1 MSILSPKFRSVEFYS
16 DFPKTLEQ
24 IPGRN
29 ELSRKLNE
37 NAVKEAIRNIVLTEP
52 GERVFQPNFGCGI
65 KGLLFEQIDPTILS
79 LIKEKIE
86 SAIETYEPRCEVVSV
101 EVTTSDQE
109 HTLLANIFFRV
120 INTDATSSVKI
131 QIQRVR

>member
-1 MSILSPKFRSVEFYS
+1 M
-16 DFPKTLEQ
+16 
-24 IPGRN
+24 
-29 ELSRKLNE
+29 
-37 NAVKEAIRNIVLTEP
+37 
-52 GERVFQPNFGCGI
+52 
-65 KGLLFEQIDPTILS
+65 LFEQIDPTILQ

-86 SAIETYEPRCEVVSV
+86 SAIATYEPRCEVVSV